1 MFDSTNSLSALGS
14 LNSLDLLENKSNSS
28 STTGLEDTFQELLA
42 ASMLSGMS
50 SSSESGMDTSSLLMP
65 IMLSLIEQLIS
76 KQMEQGDKTAA
87 SNGNDNTVSY
97 TNQASTARS
106 GTANQPQGRP
116 VGGRLTQGYHG
127 THYALDFGVPVGTQ
141 VKATMD
147 GKVTYAGWNNEGYGN
162 LVIVQNGAYKT
173 YYAHLSEIPVHIG
186 DQVSAGSTVG
196 LSGNTGN
203 STGPHVHYE
212 VRYQNNH
219 IDPTSFTL

>member
-1 MFDSTNSLSALGS
+1 MFDSTNSLSAFGS
-14 LNSLDLLENKSNSS
+14 INSLDLLENKNNSS
-28 STTGLEDTFQELLA
+28 STSGLGDTFQELLA

-65 IMLSLIEQLIS
+65 IMLSLIEKLIS
-76 KQMEQGDKTAA
+76 QQMVQGENSS
-87 SNGNDNTVSY
+87 SNNVNETVSS
-97 TNQASTARS
+97 TNLTSPARTGSTS
-106 GTANQPQGRP
+106 QPQGRP

-127 THYALDFGVPVGTQ
+127 IHYGLDFGTPVGTQ
-141 VKATMD
+141 VKATMG
-147 GKVTYAGWNNEGYGN
+147 GKVIYAGWNNEGYGN
-162 LVIVQNGAYKT
+162 LVIVQNGPYKT
-173 YYAHLSEIPVHIG
+173 YYAHLSEIPVQIG

-203 STGPHVHYE
+203 STGPHLHYE